1 MRKISERM
9 IKLIAKQLKVE
20 EGQVSPD
27 ARFREDLKGDSLA
40 LILLQ
45 IAMEE
50 EFNIELKEEEA
61 LGVLSLQT
69 ALEYLAGKGIED

>member
-1 MRKISERM
+1 MAKTTERM
-9 IKLIAKQLKVE
+9 IKLIAQQLKVK
-20 EGQVSPD
+20 EGQVLPD
-27 ARFREDLKGDSLA
+27 SRFREDLKADSLA

-61 LGVLSLQT
+61 LGIVSLQT
-69 ALEYLAGKGIED
+69 ALEYLAGKGIKD

>member
-1 MRKISERM
+1 MAKTTERM
-9 IKLIAKQLKVE
+9 IKLIAQQLKVK
-20 EGQVSPD
+20 EGQVLPD
-27 ARFREDLKGDSLA
+27 SRFREDLKADSLA

-61 LGVLSLQT
+61 LGIISLQT
-69 ALEYLAGKGIED
+69 ALEYLAGKGIKD